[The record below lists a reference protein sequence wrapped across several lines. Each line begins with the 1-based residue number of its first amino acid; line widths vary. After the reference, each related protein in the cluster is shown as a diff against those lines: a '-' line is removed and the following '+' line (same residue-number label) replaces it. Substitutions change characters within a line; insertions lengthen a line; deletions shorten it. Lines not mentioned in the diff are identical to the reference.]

1 MSFYHRQIFSIL
13 SIFFII
19 SLLDCSGRDKY
30 NLNSHSGNYPFMP
43 DTQVRNVILYI
54 GDGMGMSQIRATS
67 IRTKGAN
74 GRLEIEKMPVLGLTT
89 TQSSD
94 QLITDSGAGA
104 TALATGYKT
113 RNGMISVTPDSI
125 PVKTI
130 LETVRDKG
138 LSTGLVATST
148 ITHAT
153 PACFAAH
160 WPDRADQDIIAAQ
173 MLDSK
178 VNVILGG
185 GREYFIPKAIEGS
198 KRSDDINLIA
208 KAKNM
213 GYEFVDSFSK
223 LKNSNQNYLL
233 GLFELGALPR
243 NSQEPSLVDLTAKA
257 IEILQRNEK
266 GFFLMVEGSQIDW
279 GGHDN
284 ELEYLINEVLQFDA
298 AVKSGIDYALK
309 DKHTLILVTADHE
322 TGGMHVK
329 QGPIEGKDI
338 EVTWLGGGHTGE
350 PVPIFAFGPFAH
362 RFTGLIDNTD
372 VPKILA
378 DIWYIKDF
386 PRKLN

>member
-1 MSFYHRQIFSIL
+1 MAYHQRKLTYIL
-13 SIFFII
+13 PIFFVLC
-19 SLLDCSGRDKY
+19 LLGCSGIDRS
-30 NLNSHSGNYPFMP
+30 NLKSHSGNYPFIS
-43 DTQVRNVILYI
+43 DTQIRNVILYI
-54 GDGMGMSQIRATS
+54 GDGMGMSQV
-67 IRTKGAN
+67 RTAAIKTMGAN
-74 GRLEIEKMPVLGLTT
+74 GRFQIEKMPVLGLTT
-89 TQSSD
+89 THSYD
-94 QLITDSGAGA
+94 RLITDSGAGA
-104 TALATGYKT
+104 TALAAGYKT
-113 RNGMISVTPDSI
+113 RNGMISVTPDSV

-130 LETVRDKG
+130 LEAVRDKG

-185 GREYFIPKAIEGS
+185 GRAYFIPQSSEGS
-198 KRSDDINLIA
+198 KRSDDSDLISRA
-208 KAKNM
+208 KTM
-213 GYEFVDSFSK
+213 GYEFVDTFSK
-223 LKNSNQNYLL
+223 FKKSNQNFLL

-298 AVKSGIDYALK
+298 AVKLGLDFALN

-329 QGPIEGKDI
+329 QGPIDGKDL
-338 EVTWLGGGHTGE
+338 EVRWLGGSHTGE
-350 PVPIFAFGPFAH
+350 PVPIFAF
-362 RFTGLIDNTD
+362 
-372 VPKILA
+372 
-378 DIWYIKDF
+378 
-386 PRKLN
+386 